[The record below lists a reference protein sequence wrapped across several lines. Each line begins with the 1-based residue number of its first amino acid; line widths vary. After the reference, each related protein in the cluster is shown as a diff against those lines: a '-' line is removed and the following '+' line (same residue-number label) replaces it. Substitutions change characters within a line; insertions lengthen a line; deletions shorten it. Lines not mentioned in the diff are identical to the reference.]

1 MERDHRKLHRKRDKK
16 AQHDPHRR
24 MRIERRAQQFRV
36 LECID
41 ARGAVMRKVQGED
54 RDQHQQ
60 AAELG
65 EQEKLR
71 RGVHA
76 ALVSPDGDEKI
87 HRDQHQFPGEVE
99 KKQIDREE
107 DADDSSENPQQIEV
121 EKSDALRNFGPGRQH
136 RYDTQK

>member
-1 MERDHRKLHRKRDKK
+1 
-16 AQHDPHRR
+16 
-24 MRIERRAQQFRV
+24 
-36 LECID
+36 
-41 ARGAVMRKVQGED
+41 MRKVQGED

-60 AAELG
+60 AAKLG
-65 EQEKLR
+65 EQKKLR

-121 EKSDALRNFGPGRQH
+121 EKSDAPRNFGPGRQH
-136 RYDTQK
+136 GYDTQKQSQQHEQKAEAVHRQVELNAKLGNPAPVHLLEPLVCAV